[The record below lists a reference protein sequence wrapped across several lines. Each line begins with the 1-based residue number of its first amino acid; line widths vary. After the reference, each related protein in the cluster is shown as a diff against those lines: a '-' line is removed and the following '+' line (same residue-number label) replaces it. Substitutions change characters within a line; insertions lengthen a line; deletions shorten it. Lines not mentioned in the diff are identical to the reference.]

1 MTSDLAITDGII
13 IPAAE
18 LEWVAVRSSG
28 PGGQN
33 VNKVATKV
41 ELRFDLAHTLVLDAA
56 TRARLTSLARG
67 RLDASGRII
76 VTSQVSRSQE
86 RNLEDAR
93 EKLAALIRRAL
104 TLPKP
109 RRPTKPSRGAK
120 ERRLQAKRVLAEKKK
135 VRGAGC
141 SGDD

>member
-1 MTSDLAITDGII
+1 
-13 IPAAE
+13 
-18 LEWVAVRSSG
+18 
-28 PGGQN
+28 
-33 VNKVATKV
+33 
-41 ELRFDLAHTLVLDAA
+41 
-56 TRARLTSLARG
+56 
-67 RLDASGRII
+67 
-76 VTSQVSRSQE
+76 VSRSQE